1 MNGERVWCEALILYH
16 MSCTRPDSCDGL
28 IQLAQTLGVRD
39 AHSTELAAPFV
50 KGRIRDATL
59 TAQIDN
65 ANASL
70 SMP

>member
-1 MNGERVWCEALILYH
+1 